1 MRYAQ
6 EQKPLV
12 EKRSVLNPLA
22 SPFVCDNGVEKEDG
36 QPKTDEIASPVADVS
51 EEWKKVINGQTS
63 TKIAESICPRYK
75 NRYEILRDEVDE
87 EENINAED
95 NQIVDSNQKHSRH

>member
-1 MRYAQ
+1 MRYMQ

-36 QPKTDEIASPVADVS
+36 QPKTDETTSHVADVS
-51 EEWKKVINGQTS
+51 EEQKKVINRQTS
-63 TKIAESICPRYK
+63 TKIAESIYPRYQNK
-75 NRYEILRDEVDE
+75 YKILRDEEDE
-87 EENINAED
+87 EDNLNTED
-95 NQIVDSNQKHSRH
+95 NKIADPNQKHS